1 MKKDEGDFNFSEG
14 FQDGLPI
21 LLGYFST
28 AIAFGIICRNI
39 GIPFFETC
47 LYSLTNFAG
56 AGQFLAVNLFT
67 SGALLFEYF
76 IGINLINL
84 RYLFMG
90 VALRTNLSKDVK
102 GIRKIIV
109 AFGVT
114 DEIFTVAS
122 MKNSNCLSFNYM
134 AGLISSSYLGWNLG
148 TAVGFMMGM
157 ILPKALQMAVGVT
170 LYAMFSSLLSCEF
183 KSKGPKVI
191 VIAGLSAAINSFLI
205 LVLSFPSGWSFVVSM
220 VTTAVI
226 GALFMKEEK

>member
-1 MKKDEGDFNFSEG
+1 MKKNEGDFSYGEG
-14 FQDGLPI
+14 FQDGIPI

-28 AIAFGIICRNI
+28 AIAFGLICRNV

-47 LYSLTNFAG
+47 LYSFTNFAG
-56 AGQFLAVNLFT
+56 AGQFLAVNLFA

-90 VALRTNLSKDVK
+90 VALRTHLAPGVK
-102 GIRKIIV
+102 GIKKMIV

-122 MKNSNCLSFNYM
+122 MKNSDCISFDYM

-170 LYAMFSSLLSCEF
+170 LYAMFSSLLSVEF
-183 KSKGPKVI
+183 KNKGPKVLI
-191 VIAGLSAAINSFLI
+191 IAGFSAAINSFLI
-205 LVLSFPSGWSFVVSM
+205 IVLSFPSGWSFVISM
-220 VTTAVI
+220 VSTAVI
-226 GALFMKEEK
+226 GALLIKEEK

>member
-1 MKKDEGDFNFSEG
+1 MKKNVGDFSYREG
-14 FQDGLPI
+14 FQDGIPI

-28 AIAFGIICRNI
+28 AIAFGLICRNI
-39 GIPFFETC
+39 GIPFFESC

-56 AGQFLAVNLFT
+56 AGQFLAINLFA

-102 GIRKIIV
+102 GIKKVIV

-122 MKNSNCLSFNYM
+122 MKNSDNLSFNYM
-134 AGLISSSYLGWNLG
+134 AGLITSSYIGWNSG
-148 TAVGFMMGM
+148 TAIGFMMGM
-157 ILPKALQMAVGVT
+157 ILPKALQMAAGVT
-170 LYAMFSSLLSCEF
+170 LYAMFSSLLSVEF
-183 KSKGPKVI
+183 KNKGAKVLL
-191 VIAGLSAAINSFLI
+191 IAGFSAAINSFLI
-205 LVLSFPSGWSFVVSM
+205 LVLSFPSGWSFVISM
-220 VTTAVI
+220 VSSAFI
-226 GALFMKEEK
+226 GALFMKEEN

>member
-1 MKKDEGDFNFSEG
+1 
-14 FQDGLPI
+14 
-21 LLGYFST
+21 
-28 AIAFGIICRNI
+28 
-39 GIPFFETC
+39 
-47 LYSLTNFAG
+47 
-56 AGQFLAVNLFT
+56 
-67 SGALLFEYF
+67 
-76 IGINLINL
+76 
-84 RYLFMG
+84 
-90 VALRTNLSKDVK
+90 
-102 GIRKIIV
+102 
-109 AFGVT
+109 
-114 DEIFTVAS
+114 
-122 MKNSNCLSFNYM
+122 M